1 MTLHP
6 SQGGLYPIL
15 DFAWLARHAPS
26 WLQGDGPE
34 RLARKLGASSISLV
48 QLRCKGSGLE
58 QYHFMTRWVSALRS
72 AAPTTAIIINDR
84 VDLALA
90 LEADGVHVGQDDLP
104 VAVCRRLL
112 GRERIIGLST
122 HTLDEVAAAQQ
133 SGADYIGFGPI
144 FATHTKADALTA
156 RGIAALATAC
166 RHTAL
171 PLVAIGG
178 IDLKG
183 LQEVAQTGAW
193 GAALISGWF
202 KPDGRDALTEAVAAW
217 TMTPS

>member
-72 AAPTTAIIINDR
+72 AAQRSSKNI
-84 VDLALA
+84 LAR
-90 LEADGVHVGQDDLP
+90 D
-104 VAVCRRLL
+104 LL
-112 GRERIIGLST
+112 GF
-122 HTLDEVAAAQQ
+122 H
-133 SGADYIGFGPI
+133 P
-144 FATHTKADALTA
+144 LTNCPDM
-156 RGIAALATAC
+156 TETSHDC
-166 RHTAL
+166 NKPCHTAVQC
-171 PLVAIGG
+171 P
-178 IDLKG
+178 
-183 LQEVAQTGAW
+183 
-193 GAALISGWF
+193 F
-202 KPDGRDALTEAVAAW
+202 W
-217 TMTPS
+217 TRFDMKDW